1 MYTRSKTMGVHTI
14 NQFYFMKTIIRVPI
28 LIFAVLL
35 LTYGNASAQFD
46 TSGQQTLIIYQG
58 GYSLV
63 QDVRKV
69 EIDRGVN
76 EYTFSGFPW
85 AMDFNSMIS
94 RMNGRIHDH
103 RNDASRV
110 GFDDYM
116 KSLVGKSVRLDHAQG
131 HSING
136 VLQYYDGGLIL
147 IKQSDGSD
155 IMLPGLTGYTVSS
168 KEIVFTP
175 FTGPR
180 LMLKAEPQRRGVQEI
195 EFNYL
200 VNGLSWTTE
209 YALVIG
215 RDEKTAQLYGWSIIQ
230 NYSDWN
236 YDVSRLKLI
245 AGQVNRSAKNF
256 SSPDVHARSLMS
268 IAATME
274 SQDASIEPTAFSDFQ
289 LYEIPGTY
297 DIRANESRRIPLVD
311 ADGIQVQKR
320 YRYTSLDRYSE
331 FPTGGQIRIQ
341 YDIPNTRRN
350 KVGMALPSGNIK
362 VYGQSQGQRIL
373 IGEDAISNIPVD
385 GMIAVTS
392 GMAFDLL
399 VKETPISQNR
409 ITDRIFEQSTEVLFQ
424 NRKNETVEIELERNL
439 NTNQRITS
447 SSIPFEMVS
456 SIRGVAKVRIE
467 PGKDQVVKFTIRTER

>member
-1 MYTRSKTMGVHTI
+1 
-14 NQFYFMKTIIRVPI
+14 MKTIIRVHLLAIAI
-28 LIFAVLL
+28 LLFIYA
-35 LTYGNASAQFD
+35 NSAAQFD
-46 TSGQQTLIIYQG
+46 SAGQQTLIIYQG

-63 QDVRKV
+63 QDVRRV
-69 EIDRGVN
+69 DLDRGSN
-76 EYTFSGFPW
+76 EYTFTGFPW
-85 AMDFNSMIS
+85 SMDFNSMMS
-94 RMNGRIHDH
+94 RLNGRIQDL
-103 RNDASRV
+103 RNDASRG
-110 GFDDYM
+110 GFDEYM
-116 KSLVGKSVRLDHAQG
+116 KSLVGKAVRLDHVQG
-131 HSING
+131 HTING

-180 LMLKAEPQRRGVQEI
+180 LFLKAEPQRRGVQEV

-215 RDEKTAQLYGWSIIQ
+215 RDEKTAHLQGWTMIQ
-230 NYSDWN
+230 NFNDWHF
-236 YDVSRLKLI
+236 DVSRLKLI
-245 AGQVNRSAKNF
+245 AGQINRSSKNYGA
-256 SSPDVHARSLMS
+256 PDMHARSLMS
-268 IAATME
+268 MAVAME
-274 SQDASIEPTAFSDFQ
+274 SQDGNVEPTAFSDFQ

-297 DIRANESRRIPLVD
+297 DIRANEVRRISLLD
-311 ADGIQVQKR
+311 AEGVQVQKR
-320 YRYTSLDRYSE
+320 YRYTSNDRYSE
-331 FPTGGQIRIQ
+331 FPTGGQIRVQ
-341 YDIPNTRRN
+341 YDLPNTRRN
-350 KVGMALPSGNIK
+350 KLGAPIPAGNVKI
-362 VYGQSQGQRIL
+362 YGQSQGQRIL
-373 IGEDAISNIPVD
+373 IGEDAVSNIPTD
-385 GMIAVTS
+385 GVIAVTS

-399 VKETPISQNR
+399 VKETPVSQNR

-456 SIRGVAKVRIE
+456 ATRGVARVRVE
-467 PGKDQVVKFTIRTER
+467 PGKDQVVTFTIRTER